1 VRLIAHQEREAWP
14 FRSIDVVCPKSER
27 GGLLMSEAI
36 TTAAEPRY
44 ESDFSLRKLKLVTI
58 ITIANMFA
66 TSLLPFG
73 AITLVNVP
81 MTQEFG
87 WTQAQYG
94 LAMTSLM
101 WCGAATLIFYGR
113 FMDKYGVRL
122 AIIFGTIGVGLSTL
136 ALGYVQELW
145 QFYLCFALLGIFG
158 STGIGYTKIVSA
170 LFTQHRGKALSLFGV
185 ESTLAGAGI
194 PILLNWMITDFGWRG
209 MFIGCAIIIFAL
221 IPLIY
226 FQIDEPGEINSER
239 RLFKPKDQ
247 PKIDRSATLEGLSEG
262 QIMRDRV
269 FWLIVIATIIGT
281 APRTGMMPSLV
292 PMLIEKGFTQADAV
306 TYMSV
311 SSFLALAGTI
321 AGGWA
326 VDRFNDSRIAIPFKV
341 ISFLGLVFFIFATAS
356 FGGWYM
362 LGLAVGFAGFS
373 LGTARPI
380 GTYLHVRFF
389 GLKSFGF
396 YHGFENMFLAF
407 AMGCAPPIVG
417 YLRDTSGSYMS
428 GYIIMAVCL
437 AFGTVLYW
445 VLGPYRY
452 AANIGAVPLPSEEDK
467 AAEAAAPGN
476 KAPAAV

>member
-1 VRLIAHQEREAWP
+1 MTEAAT
-14 FRSIDVVCPKSER
+14 SS
-27 GGLLMSEAI
+27 
-36 TTAAEPRY
+36 EPRY

-73 AITLVNVP
+73 AITLVNMP
-81 MTQEFG
+81 MTREFG

-101 WCGAATLIFYGR
+101 WCGACTLIFYGR
-113 FMDKYGVRL
+113 VMDKFGVRL
-122 AIIFGTIGVGLSTL
+122 AIIAGTVGVGLSTL
-136 ALGYVQELW
+136 ALGFVTQLW

-194 PILLNWMITDFGWRG
+194 PFLLNWLITGFGWRG
-209 MFIGCAIIIFAL
+209 MFIACGGIIFAL

-226 FQIDEPGEINSER
+226 FQIDEPGEINSDR
-239 RLFKPKDQ
+239 RLVRRRTEAR
-247 PKIDRSATLEGLSEG
+247 IDRSASLEGLTQG
-262 QIMRDRV
+262 QILRDRV
-269 FWLIVIATIIGT
+269 FWLIVVATIIGT

-292 PMLIEKGFTQADAV
+292 PMLLEKGFTQADAV
-306 TYMSV
+306 TYMSA
-311 SSFLALAGTI
+311 SSVLALAGTVV
-321 AGGWA
+321 GGWA
-326 VDRFNDSRIAIPFKV
+326 VDRVNDSRIAIPFKV
-341 ISFLGLVFFIFATAS
+341 ISFLGLLFFIMASAS
-356 FGGWYM
+356 FGGWYL
-362 LGLAVGFAGFS
+362 LGLAMGFGGFS

-407 AMGCAPPIVG
+407 AMGCAPPVVG
-417 YLRDTSGSYMS
+417 YLHDASGSYTS
-428 GYIIMAVCL
+428 GYVVMLVSL
-437 AFGTVLYW
+437 AIGTILYW

-452 AANIGAVPLPSEEDK
+452 AANIGAVPLPPEEPEQVK
-467 AAEAAAPGN
+467 QRAGAATIAAATG
-476 KAPAAV
+476 